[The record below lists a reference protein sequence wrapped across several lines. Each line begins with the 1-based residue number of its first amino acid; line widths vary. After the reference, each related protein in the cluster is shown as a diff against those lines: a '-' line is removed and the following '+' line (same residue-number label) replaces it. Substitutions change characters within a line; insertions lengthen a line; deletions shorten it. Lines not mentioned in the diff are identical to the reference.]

1 MAMSDGACGA
11 TTEKQ
16 KPTGE
21 SSTSPRRRLA
31 SVVQY
36 IRREDLPS
44 FEAVGWQAISHYAM
58 RSDDIESILIG
69 RDFFDA

>member
-1 MAMSDGACGA
+1 MAEV
-11 TTEKQ
+11 EKPE
-16 KPTGE
+16 K
-21 SSTSPRRRLA
+21 RRLA

-36 IRREDLPS
+36 IKREDLPS
-44 FEAVGWQAISHYAM
+44 FEAVGWQAISHYAV